1 MTTSQ
6 PQLKRAMGTPTLL
19 MFGIAYMVPLTI
31 FSTYGVV
38 NDITGG
44 RLPLAY
50 IVTTIAML
58 FTALSYASIV
68 RRLPTAGSAYGY
80 ARQAFGPGVGFV
92 TGWGLMVDYMLLPM
106 LNYMLIG
113 LYVNSQFTAVPVWLV
128 IVIAIAVVT
137 VLNVIGI
144 EVVRNINVLLVAFQV
159 IFLVFFVILAFGHFS
174 GDANPA
180 APFSFAPDF
189 STVVAGSA
197 ILALSFLGFDAV
209 STLAEEAK
217 DARRTVPR
225 AVLLTVLVGGV
236 MFVFVSWVGY
246 MAWPDH
252 TTFENLDTAPN
263 ELFGLVGGAGL
274 QAFFLAAYIVGCVAS
289 ALSSQASTSRVLY
302 SMGRDRL
309 LPQGV
314 FGKLNTRFQTPVN
327 AILVIAVVSLLAL
340 VLPLDTVISV
350 VSFGA
355 LAAFSMV
362 NLAVIKFFLID
373 AKLRGAKAIFL
384 YGVLP
389 LIGFALTVWL
399 WFSLSAEA
407 LIVGLVWVAIGV
419 IYLAVISRGFRSIPK
434 SSIDTQAILATETAL
449 LSQVEGEGRK

>member
-19 MFGIAYMVPLTI
+19 MLGIAYMVPLTI

-50 IVTTIAML
+50 IVTTVAML

-113 LYVNSQFTAVPVWLV
+113 LYVNSQFPAVPVWLV
-128 IVIAIAVVT
+128 IVLAIAVVT

-159 IFLVFFVILAFGHFS
+159 LFLVFFVILAFGHFS

-246 MAWPDH
+246 MVWPDH

-314 FGKLNTRFQTPVN
+314 FGKLNARFQTPVN

-407 LIVGLVWVAIGV
+407 LIVGIVWVVIGV
-419 IYLAVISRGFRSIPK
+419 IYLAAISRGFRSIPK
-434 SSIDTQAILATETAL
+434 SSIDTQAILATETAM
-449 LSQVEGEGRK
+449 LSQVEGEDRK

>member
-1 MTTSQ
+1 MTTNQ

-38 NDITGG
+38 SDITGG

-80 ARQAFGPGVGFV
+80 ARQAFGRGVGFV

-106 LNYMLIG
+106 LNYMLVG
-113 LYVNSQFTAVPVWLV
+113 LYVNSQFPDVPVWLV
-128 IVIAIAVVT
+128 IVLAIALVT
-137 VLNVIGI
+137 VLNIIGI

-159 IFLVFFVILAFGHFS
+159 LFLVFFVVLALGKFS
-174 GDANPA
+174 PDASA
-180 APFSFAPDF
+180 TAPFAVGPDF
-189 STVVAGSA
+189 ATVVAGSA

-225 AVLLTVLVGGV
+225 AVLLTVVVGGV
-236 MFVFVSWVGY
+236 MFVFVSWIGAMV
-246 MAWPDH
+246 WPDH
-252 TTFENLDTAPN
+252 ATFENLDTAPN
-263 ELFGLVGGAGL
+263 ELFGLVGGSAL

-302 SMGRDRL
+302 SMGRDRM
-309 LPQGV
+309 LPQPL
-314 FGKLNTRFQTPVN
+314 FGKINARFQTPSN
-327 AILVIAVVSLLAL
+327 AILVVAAVSLLAL

-373 AKLRGAKAIFL
+373 AKERGAKAIVL

-389 LIGFALTVWL
+389 VIGFALTMWL

-407 LIVGLVWVAIGV
+407 LTVGLVWVAIGI
-419 IYLAVISRGFRSIPK
+419 IYLAVISKGFRKIPD
-434 SSIDTQAILATETAL
+434 SSIDTKAIMHLDEEERAQLERDA
-449 LSQVEGEGRK
+449 

>member
-50 IVTTIAML
+50 IVTTVAML

-113 LYVNSQFTAVPVWLV
+113 LYVNSQFPAVPVWLV
-128 IVIAIAVVT
+128 IVLAIAVVT

-159 IFLVFFVILAFGHFS
+159 LFLVFFVILAFGHFS

-246 MAWPDH
+246 MVWPDH

-314 FGKLNTRFQTPVN
+314 FGKLNARFQTPVN

-407 LIVGLVWVAIGV
+407 LIVGIVWVVIGV
-419 IYLAVISRGFRSIPK
+419 IYLAAISRGFRSIPK
-434 SSIDTQAILATETAL
+434 SSIDTQAILATETAM
-449 LSQVEGEGRK
+449 LSQVEGEDRK

>member
-50 IVTTIAML
+50 IVTTVAML

-113 LYVNSQFTAVPVWLV
+113 LYVNSQFPAVPVWLV
-128 IVIAIAVVT
+128 IVLAIAVVT

-159 IFLVFFVILAFGHFS
+159 LFLVFFVMLAFGHFS

-246 MAWPDH
+246 MVWPDH

-314 FGKLNTRFQTPVN
+314 FGKLNARFQTPVN

-419 IYLAVISRGFRSIPK
+419 IYLAAISRGFRSIPK

>member
-113 LYVNSQFTAVPVWLV
+113 LYVNSQFPAVPVWLV
-128 IVIAIAVVT
+128 IVLAIAVVT

-159 IFLVFFVILAFGHFS
+159 LFLVFFVILAFGHFS

-180 APFSFAPDF
+180 VPFSFAPDF

-246 MAWPDH
+246 MVWPDY

-314 FGKLNTRFQTPVN
+314 FGKLNARFQTPVN

-362 NLAVIKFFLID
+362 NLAVIKFFLVD

-419 IYLAVISRGFRSIPK
+419 IYLAVISRGFRRIPK
-434 SSIDTQAILATETAL
+434 STIDTQAILNTETAM
-449 LSQVEGEGRK
+449 LSQVDGHEHM